1 MEQINKKTSWSYREA
16 VHSPV
21 KSQGT
26 LIYLDSHTELLQL
39 PITGRLLGGMT
50 TVWNLVPLMGHLW
63 FVVRW
68 SVPERLVIYH
78 NPKSDH
84 KGILVCHPLLW
95 DKAPRAGFDIILL
108 PCSILSSTQII
119 QLRKNTIH
127 LHPCSLSNRN
137 LIHILHMP
145 TQSTKGQSIVSDK
158 SWLTI

>member
-63 FVVRW
+63 FVVR
-68 SVPERLVIYH
+68 
-78 NPKSDH
+78 
-84 KGILVCHPLLW
+84 
-95 DKAPRAGFDIILL
+95 
-108 PCSILSSTQII
+108 
-119 QLRKNTIH
+119 
-127 LHPCSLSNRN
+127 
-137 LIHILHMP
+137 
-145 TQSTKGQSIVSDK
+145 
-158 SWLTI
+158 